1 MESLTPIKNIII
13 VGGGTAGWMAAAA
26 FSHATGD
33 RAKITLIESEQIGT
47 VGVGEAT
54 IPPFVNF
61 NQLLGIDEA
70 TLMANV
76 DASFKLGIQFVN
88 WGKQGDSYFHPF
100 GDYGYS
106 MEGNEF
112 HNVWLKS
119 RMKGDKRP
127 LHAFSPE
134 TMAAMHRRFAK
145 TPKGQRGDLPPI
157 NYAYHLNATQYAKFL
172 RKYSEGRGV
181 HRIEGLVEQVKLK
194 SENGFV
200 ESVTLKSGEVIDGE
214 FFIDCTGFRG
224 LLIEGALKTGF
235 EDWTH
240 WLPCD
245 RAVAVACTQD
255 GEPLPYTRATA
266 HSAGWQWRVPLQ
278 NRLGNGHVY
287 CSKYMSDEEAHKI
300 LLDNL
305 DGDPIGDPKFLKF
318 VTGQRKKSW
327 NKNVVA
333 LGLAAGFMEPLES
346 TSIHMI
352 STGITKL
359 MATFSLDGVSPIQ
372 ENLYNRLAKKEAT
385 RIRDFLILHYKATER
400 DDSEF
405 WNYCRT
411 MDIPDTL
418 QEKLDL
424 FKWNGQF
431 FREEDELFIATS
443 WAAVMMGQ
451 GIMPQAYNPTVD
463 ALDEA
468 ETAREMNEIEKSI
481 QYLVGNMPTHGQFIN
496 QYCPSPDKKMS

>member
-1 MESLTPIKNIII
+1 MKPIKNIVV
-13 VGGGTAGWMAAAA
+13 VGGGTAGWMTAAA

-33 RAKITLIESEQIGT
+33 KAKITLIESEEIGT

-61 NQLLGIDEA
+61 NNLLGIDEA
-70 TLMANV
+70 TLMSEV

-88 WGKQGDSYFHPF
+88 WGQKGDSYFHPF

-106 MEGNEF
+106 IEGNDF
-112 HNVWLKS
+112 HSVWLKA
-119 RMKGDKRP
+119 RRNGDARP

-134 TMAAMHRRFAK
+134 TIAAMHRKFQK
-145 TPKGQRGDLPPI
+145 TPPGQRNDLPPI
-157 NYAYHLNATQYAKFL
+157 NYAYHLNASQYAKFL
-172 RKYSEGRGV
+172 RKYSESRGV
-181 HRIEGLVEQVKLK
+181 TRIEGLIEDVALNPE
-194 SENGFV
+194 SGFV
-200 ESVTLKSGEVIDGE
+200 DSVTLNDKRVVEGD
-214 FFIDCTGFRG
+214 FFVDCTGFRG
-224 LLIEGALKTGF
+224 LLIEQTLKTGY
-235 EDWTH
+235 EDWSN

-245 RAVAVACTQD
+245 RAVAVPCTQD
-255 GEPLPYTRATA
+255 GPPLPYTRATA

-287 CSKYMSDEEAHKI
+287 SSKYMSDDEAHQI

-305 DGDPIGDPKFLKF
+305 DGEPLADPKQLYFK
-318 VTGQRKKSW
+318 TGHRKKLW

-333 LGLAAGFMEPLES
+333 IGLAGGFMEPLES
-346 TSIHMI
+346 TSIHLI
-352 STGITKL
+352 CTGITKL

-372 ENLYNRLAKKEAT
+372 ENLYNKLARKEHS
-385 RIRDFLILHYKATER
+385 RIRDFLILHYNATQR

-405 WNYCRT
+405 WNYCRN

-443 WAAVMMGQ
+443 WVAVMMGQ
-451 GIMPQAYNPTVD
+451 GVFPQNYNPAVD
-463 ALDEA
+463 ALDAAKTGKELD
-468 ETAREMNEIEKSI
+468 EIEKSI
-481 QYLVGNMPTHGQFIN
+481 QYLVKNMPTHGDYLKS
-496 QYCPSPDKKMS
+496 YCPTI

>member
-1 MESLTPIKNIII
+1 MENLKPIKNIVI
-13 VGGGTAGWMAAAA
+13 VGGGTAGWMTAAA

-33 RAKITLIESEQIGT
+33 KAKITLIESEQIGT

-61 NQLLGIDEA
+61 NKLLGISEA
-70 TLMANV
+70 ELMAEV
-76 DASFKLGIQFVN
+76 QATFKLGIQFVN
-88 WGKQGDSYFHPF
+88 WGQQGDSYFHPF

-106 MEGNEF
+106 MDGNDF
-112 HNVWLKS
+112 HSIWLKA
-119 RMKGDKRP
+119 RMSGDKRP
-127 LHAFSPE
+127 IHAFSPE
-134 TMAAMHRRFAK
+134 TMAAMHRKFQH
-145 TPKGQRGDLPPI
+145 TPQDQRSDLPPI
-157 NYAYHLNATQYAKFL
+157 NYAYHLNASQYAQFL
-172 RKYSEGRGV
+172 RKYSEARGV
-181 HRIEGLVEQVKLK
+181 ERVEGLVDDVALQ

-200 ESVTLKSGEVIDGE
+200 DSVTLKGGKIIKGD

-224 LLIEGALKTGF
+224 LLIEQTLKSGY
-235 EDWTH
+235 EDWTQ

-255 GEPLPYTRATA
+255 GPPLPYTRATA

-287 CSKYMSDEEAHKI
+287 CSKYMSDDEAQNI
-300 LLDNL
+300 LMNNL
-305 DGDPIGDPKFLKF
+305 DGEPLADPKQLHFK
-318 VTGQRKKSW
+318 TGYRKKFW

-333 LGLAAGFMEPLES
+333 IGLSAGFMEPLES
-346 TSIHMI
+346 TSIHLI
-352 STGITKL
+352 CTGITKL

-372 ENLYNRLAKKEAT
+372 ETLYNKLTKKEYS
-385 RIRDFLILHYKATER
+385 RIRDFLILHYNATQR

-443 WAAVMMGQ
+443 WVAVMMGQ
-451 GIMPQAYNPTVD
+451 GVFPQTYNPTVD
-463 ALDEA
+463 ALDDVK
-468 ETAREMNEIEKSI
+468 TARELDEIEKSI
-481 QYLVGNMPTHGQFIN
+481 HYLVQKMPMHGDYIRN
-496 QYCPSPDKKMS
+496 YCAANAAMN